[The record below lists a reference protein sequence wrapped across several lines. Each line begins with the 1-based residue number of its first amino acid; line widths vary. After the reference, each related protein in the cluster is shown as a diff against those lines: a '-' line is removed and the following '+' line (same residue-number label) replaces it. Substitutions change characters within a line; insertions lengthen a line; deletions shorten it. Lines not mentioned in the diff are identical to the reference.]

1 MIGRGPAGAGNT
13 SVQKGQPGPRL
24 LQAGQARFGAVDA
37 ERLSVQ
43 GTVHWRFNTP
53 SINPLGFSGLTEYK
67 CY

>member
-24 LQAGQARFGAVDA
+24 LQAGQARFGVADA

-43 GTVHWRFNTP
+43 GTVHWCFNT
-53 SINPLGFSGLTEYK
+53 SLHQSTWFLWADRV
-67 CY
+67 